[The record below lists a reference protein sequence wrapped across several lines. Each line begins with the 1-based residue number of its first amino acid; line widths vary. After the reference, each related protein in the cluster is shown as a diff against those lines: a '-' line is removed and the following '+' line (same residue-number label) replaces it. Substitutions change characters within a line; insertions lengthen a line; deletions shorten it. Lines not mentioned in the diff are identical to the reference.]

1 MNKPALL
8 ESLKQHEGLSLKPYT
23 CPAGKLT
30 IGFGHNL
37 DDGITLT
44 QAYALLDDDIKACEK
59 ELDRYFPGWRTHDDA
74 RQNVLVEMQYNL
86 GAPRLGKFLKMW
98 AALDRRDYAEAAV
111 QMLDSKW
118 SQQVGQRAQTL
129 AKLMRE
135 GFN

>member
-1 MNKPALL
+1 MNEPRLL
-8 ESLKQHEGLSLKPYT
+8 ESLKVHEGLSLKPYT

-44 QAYALLDDDIKACEK
+44 QAYALLDDDIKTCEK

-74 RQNVLVEMQYNL
+74 RQNVLIEMQYNL
-86 GAPRLGKFLKMW
+86 GAPRLGKFVQMW

-135 GFN
+135 GFK